1 MRTNE
6 LLEKHPLTTEV
17 VRTWFFDQM
26 TASFSDE
33 NVPEEF
39 KEMMKQEG
47 VTNERLATFIDVQ
60 PRTLFDVFDENDIVI
75 ETSLYPNGEFTI
87 KIGNEA
93 TTNSWKTRKEAELFA
108 VEAAFDLL
116 EDKLKPIELPALEE
130 N

>member
-17 VRTWFFDQM
+17 VRSWFFDEM
-26 TASFSDE
+26 VKSFDDAD
-33 NVPEEF
+33 VPEEF

-47 VTNERLATFIDVQ
+47 VTNERLAILIDAQ
-60 PRTLFDVFDENDIVI
+60 PRTLFDVFDANNIII
-75 ETSLYPNGEFTI
+75 ETLLYPSGEFTI

-108 VEAAFDLL
+108 IEAAFDLL
-116 EDKLKPIELPALEE
+116 EERLKPIDLPELEE